1 MLEPKKDSQPATNI
15 KQLPRQDNCLAADAE
30 SAAADAEPM
39 GSIAAAV
46 PGSDKLAADA
56 LNSGKQPG
64 AEAAEI
70 RNQPR
75 TTAGTEARLEKEEK
89 QIAYPSMPPASRR
102 AS

>member
-1 MLEPKKDSQPATNI
+1 MTEPRKDPHPTTPAQRP
-15 KQLPRQDNCLAADAE
+15 KQENCVIAEVE

-56 LNSGKQPG
+56 LKSGKQPG
-64 AEAAEI
+64 AEATEI

-75 TTAGTEARLEKEEK
+75 TTAGTEPKLEREEK
-89 QIAYPSMPPASRR
+89 QIASRPMSANSRR